1 MPRNVA
7 LERKQVLFIIDL
19 DDEVIVEP
27 VKLEIKK
34 IHGKQFSPA
43 VVDGK
48 KCVAFSNDILQCSEV
63 VLRHWREGD
72 RFKPFG
78 MRGSKLL
85 SDLFT
90 DLKFSEKEKNE
101 TWLLEA
107 DGEIVWV
114 LGCRASQAFK
124 VPKDADNYIL
134 IKTI

>member
-1 MPRNVA
+1 
-7 LERKQVLFIIDL
+7 
-19 DDEVIVEP
+19 
-27 VKLEIKK
+27 
-34 IHGKQFSPA
+34 
-43 VVDGK
+43 
-48 KCVAFSNDILQCSEV
+48 VAFSTDILQCSEV
-63 VLRHWREGD
+63 LLRHWREGD

-90 DLKFSEKEKNE
+90 DLKFGEKEKNE

-124 VPKDADNYIL
+124 VSKDAENYIL